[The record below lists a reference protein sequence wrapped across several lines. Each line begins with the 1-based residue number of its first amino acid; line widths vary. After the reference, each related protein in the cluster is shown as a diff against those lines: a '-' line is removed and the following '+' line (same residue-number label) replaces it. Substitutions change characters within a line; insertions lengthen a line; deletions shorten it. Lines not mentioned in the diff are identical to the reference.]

1 MMKAPHSHSYQLLS
15 ALLFFFFVT
24 WSSSGSLLSIWLHQE
39 VGLKAGDTGI
49 IYAVLSVSALFAQVC
64 YGFIQ
69 DKLGLRKHLLWY
81 ITALLILSGPAY
93 LLFGHLLKINVLLGS
108 IFGGIYIGLTFNGGI
123 GVLESYTERVARQS
137 QFEFGRAR
145 MWGSLGW
152 AVATFF
158 AGLLFNINPQL
169 NFLVASCSGLVFF
182 ILLARL
188 RVSSAPHAM
197 QEAVS
202 GGKVTLEDA
211 LRLLTLPR
219 FWALVFFV
227 IGTCIYGVYDQQFPV
242 YFSSQF
248 ATLQE
253 GNEMYGYLN
262 SFQVFLEAAGMF
274 CAPWLVNRIGAKN
287 GLIFAGMVM
296 AMRIVAS
303 GLVEG
308 PLLISITKLLHA
320 VELPILL
327 VAIFKYNSL
336 NFDKRLSST
345 LYLVGFACTSSIIA
359 SVLSPLA
366 GYSYEKYGFAQSYL
380 IMGLLVFCTTFIS
393 TRILFGKGAI
403 EKLREQIPAEARV
416 LITYGGGSVKKT
428 GVLDQVLTALNGLD
442 VLEFGGIE
450 PNPSYETLMNA
461 VKLAREEK
469 VTFLLAVGGGS
480 VLDGTKFIA
489 AAAHYDA
496 DIDPWEILETYGSK
510 IASAIPMGSV
520 LTLPATGSESNK
532 GAVISRKTTGDKRAF
547 MSSWKSTAIA

>member
-1 MMKAPHSHSYQLLS
+1 MMKAPHSHSYPLLS

-39 VGLKAGDTGI
+39 VRLKAGDTGI

-262 SFQVFLEAAGMF
+262 SFG
-274 CAPWLVNRIGAKN
+274 C
-287 GLIFAGMVM
+287 
-296 AMRIVAS
+296 
-303 GLVEG
+303 
-308 PLLISITKLLHA
+308 
-320 VELPILL
+320 
-327 VAIFKYNSL
+327 
-336 NFDKRLSST
+336 SSRRP
-345 LYLVGFACTSSIIA
+345 ACS
-359 SVLSPLA
+359 
-366 GYSYEKYGFAQSYL
+366 
-380 IMGLLVFCTTFIS
+380 
-393 TRILFGKGAI
+393 
-403 EKLREQIPAEARV
+403 ARR
-416 LITYGGGSVKKT
+416 G
-428 GVLDQVLTALNGLD
+428 
-442 VLEFGGIE
+442 
-450 PNPSYETLMNA
+450 
-461 VKLAREEK
+461 
-469 VTFLLAVGGGS
+469 
-480 VLDGTKFIA
+480 
-489 AAAHYDA
+489 
-496 DIDPWEILETYGSK
+496 W
-510 IASAIPMGSV
+510 
-520 LTLPATGSESNK
+520 
-532 GAVISRKTTGDKRAF
+532 
-547 MSSWKSTAIA
+547 

>member
-1 MMKAPHSHSYQLLS
+1 MMKAPHSHSYPLLS

-64 YGFIQ
+64 YGFIR

-287 GLIFAGMVM
+287 GLIFRRHGDGDAHG
-296 AMRIVAS
+296 
-303 GLVEG
+303 GLR
-308 PLLISITKLLHA
+308 S
-320 VELPILL
+320 
-327 VAIFKYNSL
+327 
-336 NFDKRLSST
+336 
-345 LYLVGFACTSSIIA
+345 
-359 SVLSPLA
+359 
-366 GYSYEKYGFAQSYL
+366 
-380 IMGLLVFCTTFIS
+380 
-393 TRILFGKGAI
+393 
-403 EKLREQIPAEARV
+403 
-416 LITYGGGSVKKT
+416 GGG
-428 GVLDQVLTALNGLD
+428 
-442 VLEFGGIE
+442 
-450 PNPSYETLMNA
+450 
-461 VKLAREEK
+461 
-469 VTFLLAVGGGS
+469 
-480 VLDGTKFIA
+480 A
-489 AAAHYDA
+489 AADLHHQTAARGGVA
-496 DIDPWEILETYGSK
+496 D
-510 IASAIPMGSV
+510 
-520 LTLPATGSESNK
+520 
-532 GAVISRKTTGDKRAF
+532 
-547 MSSWKSTAIA
+547 TAGGYL

>member
-1 MMKAPHSHSYQLLS
+1 MMKHHSSHSYLILS

-24 WSSSGSLLSIWLHQE
+24 WSSTGSLLSIWLHQE
-39 VGLKAGDTGI
+39 VGLKPADTGI
-49 IYAVLSVSALFAQVC
+49 IFSVVSLSTLFVQVC

-69 DKLGLRKHLLWY
+69 DKLGLRKNLLWF
-81 ITALLILSGPAY
+81 ITALLIFSGPAY
-93 LLFGHLLKINVLLGS
+93 LLFGHLLKINVFLGS
-108 IFGGIYIGLTFNGGI
+108 FFGGVYIGLTFNGGI

-137 QFEFGRAR
+137 QFEFGKSR

-169 NFLVASCSGLVFF
+169 NFAVASCSGLLFF
-182 ILLARL
+182 ILLLRL

-211 LRLLTLPR
+211 LSLLILPR

-227 IGTCIYGVYDQQFPV
+227 VGTCIYGVYDQQFPV

-248 ATLQE
+248 PTQHE
-253 GNEMYGYLN
+253 GNAMYGYLN

-296 AMRIVAS
+296 AMRMIAS

-320 VELPILL
+320 VELPVLL
-327 VAIFKYNSL
+327 IAIFKYNSL
-336 NFDKRLSST
+336 NFDRRLSST
-345 LYLVGFACTSSIIA
+345 LYLVGFACSGSIIA
-359 SVLSPLA
+359 TVLSPLA

-380 IMGLLVFCTTFIS
+380 AMGLMVLCTTFIS
-393 TRILFGKGAI
+393 I
-403 EKLREQIPAEARV
+403 
-416 LITYGGGSVKKT
+416 
-428 GVLDQVLTALNGLD
+428 
-442 VLEFGGIE
+442 
-450 PNPSYETLMNA
+450 
-461 VKLAREEK
+461 
-469 VTFLLAVGGGS
+469 FLLRS
-480 VLDGTKFIA
+480 SKTS
-489 AAAHYDA
+489 A
-496 DIDPWEILETYGSK
+496 DPQV
-510 IASAIPMGSV
+510 PQ
-520 LTLPATGSESNK
+520 
-532 GAVISRKTTGDKRAF
+532 F
-547 MSSWKSTAIA
+547 STI